1 MPRPIPHQPIHWL
14 RFLFFALVVRP
25 LALVVLGMNIRHR
38 ERLPRR
44 GPAIVVAN
52 HNSHLDAL
60 VMITLFP
67 MRMLRRL
74 RPVAA
79 ADYFFTYRWLA
90 WFSLRVIGIIPIK
103 RKHVS
108 LKEDPLA
115 DLDAALGRGEIL
127 ILFPEGA
134 RGEPEKL
141 ERFKSGIA
149 HLAKRHPD
157 VPITPLFL
165 HGLGKALPRDEAVL
179 VPFFCDVFVG
189 EVMKWEGDKN
199 KFMDELMAAVLA
211 LAAEGNFKDWIE

>member
-1 MPRPIPHQPIHWL
+1 M
-14 RFLFFALVVRP
+14 ALVVRP
-25 LALVVLGMNIRHR
+25 LALIVLGMNIRHR

-60 VMITLFP
+60 VMMTLFP

-90 WFSLRVIGIIPIK
+90 WLSLRVIGIIPIK
-103 RKHVS
+103 RKQVRT
-108 LKEDPLA
+108 KEDPLA
-115 DLDAALGRGEIL
+115 ELDEALGRGEIL

-141 ERFKSGIA
+141 DRFKSGVA
-149 HLAKRHPD
+149 HLARRHPD
-157 VPITPLFL
+157 VPITPMFL
-165 HGLGKALPRDEAVL
+165 HGLGKALSRDEAIL

-189 EVMKWEGDKN
+189 EPMKWGGDKT
-199 KFMDELMAAVLA
+199 KFMDGLTGAVQA
-211 LAAEGNFKDWIE
+211 LAAEGQFHDWIE